1 MTLQRWV
8 WAAPAGVAL
17 LAAGKLALIRGDDHV
32 AVESLFL
39 LTWIAY
45 ATVGALIVS
54 RRPRHPVG
62 WLFCAIGVCVAAQ
75 EFLLGY
81 GSRPREPGATA
92 AAWLASWSSEPSTVL
107 VLLLL
112 LVFPT
117 GRFISRGWRRV
128 GLAAVAVAALWAIV
142 LALDPGDLRGAEGVA
157 NPLGVDAAADPLGFA
172 ADALVVPFMLCGAL
186 AVIGAIVRFRR
197 ARGVEREQTKWLALA
212 AGMLFLAA
220 LSVVV
225 LLLVSD
231 TDEGA
236 GDVVTALLVCLGLAA
251 FPVAAGLA
259 ILRHRLYDI
268 DVVIRRTLVYGAL
281 TATLLAVYLGLVL
294 LVGLTIGDSDAA
306 VAASTLAVAWLFR
319 PARSRIQAV
328 VDRRFYRR
336 RYDAART
343 LEAFAGGLRDEVDL
357 ETLARELR
365 EVVGRTMQPD
375 HVSVWLR
382 TRG

>member
-1 MTLQRWV
+1 V

-17 LAAGKLALIRGDDHV
+17 LAAGKLTLIRGDDHV

-39 LTWIAY
+39 LTWVAY

-62 WLFCAIGVCVAAQ
+62 WLFCAMGLSTAAQ

-81 GSRPREPGATA
+81 GGRADLPGATA
-92 AAWLASWSSEPSTVL
+92 AAWLSSWASEPTTVL
-107 VLLLL
+107 VLVLL

-128 GLAAVAVAALWAIV
+128 GLAAVAVAALWAV
-142 LALDPGDLRGAEGVA
+142 ALALDPGDLRGLEGVA
-157 NPLGVDAAADPLGFA
+157 NPLGVDAASGPLGFA
-172 ADALVVPFMLCGAL
+172 ASALVVPFMLCGAL
-186 AVIGAIVRFRR
+186 AVTGAIVRFRR

-212 AGMLFLAA
+212 AGALLLAV

-225 LLLVSD
+225 LLLLVD
-231 TDEGA
+231 TDSGVW
-236 GDVVTALLVCLGLAA
+236 DVVTALLVCLGLAA
-251 FPVAAGLA
+251 FPAAAGIA

-268 DVVIRRTLVYGAL
+268 DLVIRRTLVYGAL
-281 TATLLAVYLGLVL
+281 TATLLGVYLGLVL
-294 LVGLTIGDSDAA
+294 LVGLTVGDSDAA

-319 PARSRIQAV
+319 PARTRIQAI

-343 LEAFAGGLRDEVDL
+343 LEAFAGGLRDQVDL
-357 ETLARELR
+357 EALSRDLR
-365 EVVGRTMQPD
+365 EVVGRTMQPT

-382 TRG
+382 TRR